1 MRRFKLRNKF
11 VLLLIVVSL
20 TPLILTVALTYFRF
34 QRTLEQH
41 ASQLQNQL
49 SATAA
54 VEIKSFIIS
63 QVGILETI
71 ATVYNPEFTTNSKEV
86 TKILENILYKSDN
99 FTTIS
104 IVDKKGQEIARQDRI
119 LVVTPSDF
127 RDLSTTLAF
136 NTVKEKGLYIGP
148 IYIEGGKPSFDL
160 GRWIVDA
167 QGNFLGAVF
176 AKVDAKIMP
185 QVTSKISSI
194 AGPGGR
200 VYMVNEKGI
209 VVAYSDFSYILG
221 ERDLSNLPTI
231 SNIISG
237 NTDIKISQI
246 YYNEKDDYVLGSAYP
261 IIIEPLD
268 IKLPEPYKINWFV
281 ITEQPTSEVFAE
293 IYNLALYSVLLSL
306 LVVLIA
312 IAVAVFFA
320 RRISAPV
327 EALHLAT
334 EEFGKGNFSY
344 RTKIDTNDE
353 IGDLARNFDT
363 MAGSLE
369 NSIKNLKAEEE
380 IISAERDKLRVI
392 LSGITNAVIAVDLK
406 RNVILFNK
414 AAELLMEM
422 TESEVLGKPIES
434 VTNLFEKDTP
444 LSTDEYCPVKSKD
457 NKAEGVVFRR
467 NNLKLISQSGQEH
480 YVNLI
485 SAMISERRSIQL
497 GCILTFQDITRELA
511 MEKTKAEFVTI
522 AAHQLRTPLTGMKW
536 SLDFLFGG
544 DSGQLNTE
552 QKEMVGDVSKAT
564 GHMIDL
570 VNSLLDVSQIEEG
583 RFGITKKNQ
592 SLVPI
597 LERVGDTFKKPAE
610 EKGVILKTE
619 IITPLPDINLD
630 SVKIEMALNNLVD
643 NAIRYSL
650 PNGTVELKAQEENG
664 QVMVTIKDT
673 GIGIA
678 PEDYE
683 KIFTKF
689 FRSNKALHH
698 DTEGTGLGLYVS
710 KNIIEQHGGKI
721 GFDSKDNE
729 GTEFYISLPT
739 K

>member
-1 MRRFKLRNKF
+1 MKRFKLRNKF

-119 LVVTPSDF
+119 LVVIPSDF

-293 IYNLALYSVLLSL
+293 IYSLALYSVLLSL

-320 RRISAPV
+320 RRISNPV
-327 EALHLAT
+327 ENLYTAT
-334 EEFGKGNFSY
+334 LEFGKGNLTY
-344 RTKIDTNDE
+344 RANINTNDE
-353 IGDLARNFDT
+353 IEDLANSFNE
-363 MAGSLE
+363 MAGTLSK
-369 NSIKNLKAEEE
+369 SIKDLRDEKEKLKQRAEELKILLE
-380 IISAERDKLRVI
+380 EQHKSAKLVIRRDLELSRANEKLRENDKI
-392 LSGITNAVIAVDLK
+392 KTDFI
-406 RNVILFNK
+406 
-414 AAELLMEM
+414 
-422 TESEVLGKPIES
+422 S
-434 VTNLFEKDTP
+434 V
-444 LSTDEYCPVKSKD
+444 V
-457 NKAEGVVFRR
+457 
-467 NNLKLISQSGQEH
+467 
-480 YVNLI
+480 
-485 SAMISERRSIQL
+485 
-497 GCILTFQDITRELA
+497 
-511 MEKTKAEFVTI
+511 
-522 AAHQLRTPLTGMKW
+522 AHQLRTPLSGIKW
-536 SLDFLFGG
+536 TLNMLLNG
-544 DSGQLNTE
+544 DMG
-552 QKEMVGDVSKAT
+552 
-564 GHMIDL
+564 
-570 VNSLLDVSQIEEG
+570 
-583 RFGITKKNQ
+583 
-592 SLVPI
+592 
-597 LERVGDTFKKPAE
+597 
-610 EKGVILKTE
+610 
-619 IITPLPDINLD
+619 
-630 SVKIEMALNNLVD
+630 ALNNDQKTFIMKSYESNTRMITLVNDMLVADGIQSGRVHYGFKHTDIIDLMD
-643 NAIRYSL
+643 NVLFEISPQASKKKISIEYKNKFENLPQAYIDPETMRAVLQNLLENAVRYTMD
-650 PNGTVELKAQEENG
+650 GGKIEIDVKKEENYLT
-664 QVMVTIKDT
+664 VSIADN
-673 GIGIA
+673 GIGI
-678 PEDYE
+678 PEDQQ
-683 KIFTKF
+683 KNVFARF
-689 FRSNKALHH
+689 FRARNAIKQETDGS
-698 DTEGTGLGLYVS
+698 GLGLYITKTMVEKNGGTIYFKSTEGKGTTFYFSVPLLS
-710 KNIIEQHGGKI
+710 K
-721 GFDSKDNE
+721 
-729 GTEFYISLPT
+729 SL
-739 K
+739 